1 MKKTM
6 ILAIIIIQLLTVSAY
21 SMEFTD
27 TEGKDCEKAVEFLSV
42 YGVINGF
49 SEGVFGPDEFITR
62 GQMSKILSIILG
74 YGEYPDD
81 FKSSFSDMDNH
92 WANPYVEV
100 ATGLEIVK
108 GYEDGTFRPD
118 TAVTYPEAIT
128 MILRSLGYTDESL
141 VGEWPYDYLVKAGDL
156 GILKGIEMSDGEAVR
171 CDIASIV
178 YKSLFIDMGRIDRE
192 SGLWK
197 SSEVKLFSGLGHM
210 EEVQV
215 IEEHLEEPS
224 LFPELSDYLYYSGEI
239 YYNNDNEI
247 VYFINKNT
255 EKFTGIVF
263 DVDRDI
269 IKIEN
274 FEGNNETFDVG
285 SAEIIFN
292 NAKGRPGSLMGAEVS
307 VIYRESGDDLIVDA
321 AIGRKRTSV
330 FLAPYPYESGND
342 YNGITLPLIDGNP
355 DLEKIIINGAVDFL
369 VEIMP
374 DDLVYAY
381 ETDEKSDKSIL
392 DLFVVRNKV
401 EGDMTYGKDNSSEGF
416 SVIDKVRYDHSDMYM
431 VSETFVSG
439 YYVEAI
445 LDEKGDIVKHKF
457 ISELN
462 HNEKYGFVLETVE
475 GDSSVLPSIRIFDG
489 EGYESILNISTD
501 STMVVENGGF
511 NNVKYVVNLEAGDSI
526 IYTLENIDTVD
537 EMRKLSYELYSGL
550 YRNYDMLLLQA
561 EAFLDGNTL
570 LLFKDDGRWAKLS
583 AERLEEYIRGQI
595 IRSEDDRYVEIM
607 VVDDGIKT
615 KYPNVLNGVIKNIE
629 DEYNGFGEAVY
640 KFEINIGGEI
650 ENIYSS
656 TDIKNLVD
664 IHDFKGKLIQLSL
677 VQDRIV
683 SYNTL
688 IPELDFSGPVKFYDE
703 NLLKIGESFYELEE
717 DVVVYE
723 AESVDG
729 SYVVLGTIELSDI
742 GENDLVRLYDLE
754 GDNDGIV
761 DTLIILKK

>member
-1 MKKTM
+1 
-6 ILAIIIIQLLTVSAY
+6 
-21 SMEFTD
+21 
-27 TEGKDCEKAVEFLSV
+27 
-42 YGVINGF
+42 
-49 SEGVFGPDEFITR
+49 
-62 GQMSKILSIILG
+62 
-74 YGEYPDD
+74 
-81 FKSSFSDMDNH
+81 
-92 WANPYVEV
+92 
-100 ATGLEIVK
+100 
-108 GYEDGTFRPD
+108 
-118 TAVTYPEAIT
+118 
-128 MILRSLGYTDESL
+128 
-141 VGEWPYDYLVKAGDL
+141 
-156 GILKGIEMSDGEAVR
+156 
-171 CDIASIV
+171 
-178 YKSLFIDMGRIDRE
+178 
-192 SGLWK
+192 
-197 SSEVKLFSGLGHM
+197 
-210 EEVQV
+210 
-215 IEEHLEEPS
+215 
-224 LFPELSDYLYYSGEI
+224 
-239 YYNNDNEI
+239 
-247 VYFINKNT
+247 
-255 EKFTGIVF
+255 
-263 DVDRDI
+263 
-269 IKIEN
+269 
-274 FEGNNETFDVG
+274 
-285 SAEIIFN
+285 
-292 NAKGRPGSLMGAEVS
+292 
-307 VIYRESGDDLIVDA
+307 
-321 AIGRKRTSV
+321 
-330 FLAPYPYESGND
+330 
-342 YNGITLPLIDGNP
+342 
-355 DLEKIIINGAVDFL
+355 
-369 VEIMP
+369 
-374 DDLVYAY
+374 
-381 ETDEKSDKSIL
+381 
-392 DLFVVRNKV
+392 
-401 EGDMTYGKDNSSEGF
+401 
-416 SVIDKVRYDHSDMYM
+416 
-431 VSETFVSG
+431 
-439 YYVEAI
+439 VEAI